1 MSKSFVNRKEKAKFR
16 QGVYSDKKNEVD
28 CSTTGRGAGE

>member
-16 QGVYSDKKNEVD
+16 QGVYSDKKNEK
-28 CSTTGRGAGE
+28 TARGVR